1 LPGLPELRQGLVL
14 CSSSHDAVD
23 EIEGHDAVIPIA
35 IVGNGAA
42 AAETIIALR
51 QNGYSGEV
59 HLFADNDHGPYNPML
74 GPYVVKQKIPEDRAF
89 PFGYGRSFYDAHGV
103 TAHLG
108 AAVTALDPLE
118 QTLTTADGAE
128 HRYQR
133 CVLAT
138 GARPSLP
145 PIKGLREAVADPGA
159 PVYTIQT
166 FADAILLKGAVE
178 RIKAQTAAETAAP
191 RAAVIGASFAGVKV
205 ADVLHELGFR
215 VTLIER
221 EASIL
226 PLSAHP
232 WCARLLEEHLL
243 SEGYDL
249 RLGAA
254 LAGIDTASGNV
265 RLDFGALPGVAD
277 PEGAGGTACEESVPQ
292 DEVHLAVACT
302 GSRPALGFLA
312 PGTVD
317 MGVGI
322 LVDEQMRSSIPS
334 LYAAGD
340 VAQGRNLLSGRHEI
354 IGLWASAR
362 YQGRAAGRSLAGVT
376 SGYRGSVPHNIT
388 HVGKRL
394 FASVGCLREYDEI
407 TTCTDGDSY
416 QLRVWQDGRLAGVN
430 LIDHCLAVGALK
442 QGLLRAATGAV
453 SDMEATWISFNG

>member
-1 LPGLPELRQGLVL
+1 M
-14 CSSSHDAVD
+14 
-23 EIEGHDAVIPIA
+23 IPIA
-35 IVGNGAA
+35 IIGNGAA
-42 AAETIIALR
+42 AAETVIALR
-51 QNGYSGEV
+51 AGGYSGEI

-74 GPYVVKQKIPEDRAF
+74 GPYVVKEKISRERAF
-89 PFGYGRSFYDAHGV
+89 PFGYGRSFYDTHAV
-103 TAHLG
+103 TAHVQTT
-108 AAVTALDPLE
+108 VTALDPRE
-118 QTLTTADGAE
+118 QSFTTADGATY
-128 HRYQR
+128 RYER

-138 GARPSLP
+138 GARPALP
-145 PIKGLREAVADPGA
+145 PIKGLREAVADPSA

-166 FADAILLKGAVE
+166 FADALLLQEAIAGAKS
-178 RIKAQTAAETAAP
+178 RAAAEARPP
-191 RAAVIGASFAGVKV
+191 RAAVVGASFAGVKV
-205 ADVLHELGFR
+205 ADVLHELGFH
-215 VTLIER
+215 VTLVER

-243 SEGYDL
+243 REGYDL

-254 LAGIDTASGNV
+254 LAGVDTTSGRV
-265 RLDFGALPGVAD
+265 RLDFGALPGVSD
-277 PEGAGGTACEESVPQ
+277 PGGAGGTACEESMAQ
-292 DEVHLAVACT
+292 DEVDLVVACT

-312 PGTVD
+312 PGSVD

-322 LVDEQMRSSIPS
+322 LVDEQMRSSIPT

-362 YQGRAAGRSLAGVT
+362 YQGRAAGRSLAGVP

-394 FASVGCLREYDEI
+394 FASVGCTREYDDI
-407 TTCTDGDSY
+407 TTCSDGESY

-430 LIDHCLAVGALK
+430 LIDRCLAAGALK

-453 SDMEATWISFNG
+453 SEMEATWTSFSG